1 MCPLSFVTILRI
13 SFSSFCLSLVAF
25 IESKDVS
32 IKFEKMLD
40 ASASNGIFKDPILV
54 AISLSEIELF
64 FNLKLKQYRGKYMGH
79 STGDLQLKNFF
90 T

>member
-1 MCPLSFVTILRI
+1 
-13 SFSSFCLSLVAF
+13 
-25 IESKDVS
+25 
-32 IKFEKMLD
+32 MLD